1 MAGISRRYFVMNA
14 FDGVMTILG
23 MVIAAYFTGLHN
35 PLWLISAGLGV
46 SIAMGISGFSGAYL
60 TEETEKR
67 IELEHLEKYMLRN
80 LDKSVIGSAN
90 RFASFWAALIDGLS
104 PMLAA
109 LISLSPFI
117 LSMLDWIPMRTAM
130 NISVVISFLFL
141 FTLGA
146 YLGKISKRNILFHGL
161 KTLIAGLSVTVIIF
175 LFSLKI
181 S

>member
-1 MAGISRRYFVMNA
+1 MNA

-23 MVIAAYFTGLHN
+23 MVIAAYFTGLHD
-35 PLWLISAGLGV
+35 PRWLLSGGLGV
-46 SIAMGISGFSGAYL
+46 TIAMGISGFSGAYL

-67 IELEHLEKYMLRN
+67 IELDRLEKYMLRN
-80 LDKSVIGSAN
+80 LEKSVIGSAN
-90 RFASFWAALIDGLS
+90 RFASFWAAFIDGLS
-104 PMLAA
+104 PALAA

-117 LSMLDWIPMRTAM
+117 LSMLGWLPVRMAM
-130 NISVVISFLFL
+130 NISVGVSFLFI

-161 KTLIAGLSVTVIIF
+161 KTLLAGLSVTIIIYF
-175 LFSLKI
+175 LSPKV